1 MSRWV
6 PIDKG
11 FLRELPKDRPYTK
24 LEAVFSLSCD
34 YDNGETATIQGYASL
49 WRWSC
54 GKVRRFLD
62 DVGAVLE
69 YPENTSRRQNQRGQ
83 IMIQIAD
90 RSRTE
95 NGQIKIID
103 SKWLASEADRKRTDD
118 EQKTDRSRSATKNPN
133 PKPISIDSFSAF
145 WDAYPRK
152 VGKVQASKS
161 WAKLNPDSAL
171 QGQIFKSLE
180 WQTQQPDWKKDGGK
194 FIPHAATWLNGR
206 RWEDERPQSS
216 GQGDGIGYCR

>member
-11 FLRELPKDRPYTK
+11 LLRELPKDRPYTR
-24 LEAVFSLSCD
+24 LEAMFSLACD
-34 YDNGETATIQGYASL
+34 YDDGKTATVQGYASL

-118 EQKTDRSRSATKNPN
+118 GQKTDRSCSATKNPN
-133 PKPISIDSFSAF
+133 PKPKFSPPTLDEVRAYCLERGNGIDPEA
-145 WDAYPRK
+145 WHNHYGAK
-152 VGKVQASKS
+152 GWMIGKAPMK
-161 WAKLNPDSAL
+161 
-171 QGQIFKSLE
+171 
-180 WQTQQPDWKKDGGK
+180 DWKAAVRTWEKS
-194 FIPHAATWLNGR
+194 AAT
-206 RWEDERPQSS
+206 PQPASAQS
-216 GQGDGIGYCR
+216 GGHPSWY